1 LLHGV
6 VKTKWS
12 DATQDAED
20 KVIDGLDKTDLDDR
34 MADESKEPK
43 DKEKRCEK
51 NRNSDDDLYCFIFSI
66 FSVDVV
72 FFDDSEFLYTSSPIP
87 DFIMT

>member
-1 LLHGV
+1 MLHGV
-6 VKTKWS
+6 VKAKWS
-12 DATQDAED
+12 DATQDAEY
-20 KVIDGLDKTDLDDR
+20 KVIDGLDKTDLDDW

-43 DKEKRCEK
+43 DKEKGCEK

-87 DFIMT
+87 DFIIT

>member
-1 LLHGV
+1 MFHGV

-20 KVIDGLDKTDLDDR
+20 KVIDRLDKTDIDNG
-34 MADESKEPK
+34 MTDESKETK
-43 DKEKRCEK
+43 DKKKRCEK
-51 NRNSDDDLYCFIFSI
+51 NRNSNDDLYCLIFSV

-72 FFDDSEFLYTSSPIP
+72 FFDDSELLYTSSPIP
-87 DFIMT
+87 DFIIT

>member
-1 LLHGV
+1 MLHGV
-6 VKTKWS
+6 VKAKWS

-72 FFDDSEFLYTSSPIP
+72 FFDYSEFLYTSSPIP
-87 DFIMT
+87 DFIIT

>member
-1 LLHGV
+1 LLHRV
-6 VKTKWS
+6 VKTKGS

-20 KVIDGLDKTDLDDR
+20 KVIDRLDKTDIDNG
-34 MADESKEPK
+34 MTDESEESK

-51 NRNSDDDLYCFIFSI
+51 NRNSDDDFYCFIFSV
-66 FSVDVV
+66 FPVDVV

-87 DFIMT
+87 DFIIT

>member
-1 LLHGV
+1 MLHGV
-6 VKTKWS
+6 VKAKWS
-12 DATQDAED
+12 DAAQNAED

-34 MADESKEPK
+34 MANESKETK

-51 NRNSDDDLYCFIFSI
+51 NRYSDDDFYFFIFSV
-66 FSVDVV
+66 FPVDVV

>member
-6 VKTKWS
+6 VKAKWS
-12 DATQDAED
+12 DATEDAED
-20 KVIDGLDKTDLDDR
+20 KVINGLDKTDINDGVTY
-34 MADESKEPK
+34 ESEEPK

-72 FFDDSEFLYTSSPIP
+72 FFDESEFLYTSSPIP
-87 DFIMT
+87 DFIIT

>member
-1 LLHGV
+1 MLHRI
-6 VKTKWS
+6 VKTKGS

-20 KVIDGLDKTDLDDR
+20 KVINRLDKTDIDNG
-34 MADESKEPK
+34 MTDESEESK

-51 NRNSDDDLYCFIFSI
+51 NRNSDDDFYCFIFSV
-66 FSVDVV
+66 FPVDVV

-87 DFIMT
+87 DFIIT

>member
-6 VKTKWS
+6 VKAKWS

-66 FSVDVV
+66 SSVDVV

-87 DFIMT
+87 DFIIT